1 MAKALS
7 LFHSAFLPSFLSF
20 LRATCQIEKIR
31 SEKKVW
37 GGARQKQ
44 SQGTVESSQKVF
56 SFWYED
62 TSLSSD
68 LLGGANWG
76 RLCLCFTPIQKTK
89 KRRKVVVVLSKR
101 RGEGRSPSTGF
112 AILKVLLCRPS
123 IFFLSPR
130 LPPLA
135 LLRHEGG
142 RSTSFPGIVL
152 FFALTSGVVLAL
164 YCVFDAHRR
173 GKGYFVGIKDQMM
186 EGKGW
191 IMNWG
196 TNKNGGGDDKNQP
209 NATSKCLR
217 DGARARV
224 RASRSPGPSGGWR
237 GGGGGV
243 EVGKRL

>member
-7 LFHSAFLPSFLSF
+7 PLHSAFHPSFLSY
-20 LRATCQIEKIR
+20 LRATCQIEKFR
-31 SEKKVW
+31 SEKK
-37 GGARQKQ
+37 GGGRGK
-44 SQGTVESSQKVF
+44 SQGTVESSQKRF
-56 SFWYED
+56 SRCHLICWAAR
-62 TSLSSD
+62 TGGGGVSVSLQ
-68 LLGGANWG
+68 
-76 RLCLCFTPIQKTK
+76 FKKQKK
-89 KRRKVVVVLSKR
+89 LRKVVVVLSKR

-164 YCVFDAHRR
+164 YFVVDAHRR

-209 NATSKCLR
+209 NATSK
-217 DGARARV
+217 G
-224 RASRSPGPSGGWR
+224 
-237 GGGGGV
+237 
-243 EVGKRL
+243 